1 MGKSQKWEG
10 MVDFSMYFDDNQRGV
25 LLMKNICKSL
35 MALLVTSSAFV
46 IGFYLGKEKIIA
58 KIPQFQADSEEHH

>member
-10 MVDFSMYFDDNQRGV
+10 MVDFSMDFDDNQRGV

-58 KIPQFQADSEEHH
+58 KIPQFQADSEEPH